1 MAQSEAI
8 APRWLSRRLILVV
21 CGVIVAVATV
31 FGILNVALGD
41 SPLTVIGN
49 PVLPDYLANWTGGR
63 FLVEGDAGI
72 LYDRDAQY
80 RLQAT
85 IVGPS
90 DSVAWFVS
98 PPITA
103 VLYAPLALLPYVP
116 SALLWATLTIGLL
129 LASLVLMRPMFP
141 RLGGRDW
148 IVVAV
153 AIAATQPLLQLIGSG
168 QNTALCLFLW
178 VAGVRLLGSG
188 REVAAG
194 SLFALGLVKPQLF
207 VLAPVVLLAQRR
219 WRALAAWAATASAMA
234 LVSVAVVGV
243 DGVVEWIGLPFSDLY
258 RTLVQDEQSW
268 RMQGLP
274 SLITA
279 VAPDSLSSAAE
290 LLGLLVAAVL
300 VLLFVR
306 TAFLAPRSAYAGVWA
321 FACLTTVVAAPHL
334 LEYDLVFA
342 VPALLYV
349 LDRHDSARV
358 RWALLALVL
367 LTWSGF
373 PRHDLLIGQ
382 PWPITALG
390 AAWGAVAL
398 LVLWVVL
405 WRELETVRRTP
416 EVPAPSD
423 DPSMRVHDGL

>member
-1 MAQSEAI
+1 VAQREAVG
-8 APRWLSRRLILVV
+8 PRWLTRRLILVV
-21 CGVIVAVATV
+21 CGVVVAVSVV

-41 SPLTVIGN
+41 SPLTLIGN

-63 FLVEGDAGI
+63 FLVDGDADE
-72 LYDRDAQY
+72 LYDRAAQY
-80 RLQAT
+80 ELQAS
-85 IVGPS
+85 IVGRS

-103 VLYAPLALLPYVP
+103 VLYAPLALMPYVP
-116 SALLWATLTIGLL
+116 SALVWAAVTIGLL
-129 LASLVLMRPMFP
+129 LASLLLMRPMFP

-178 VAGVRLLGSG
+178 VAGVRLLASG

-194 SLFALGLVKPQLF
+194 SVLALGLIKPQLF
-207 VLAPVVLLAQRR
+207 VLVPVVLVAQRR
-219 WRALAAWAATASAMA
+219 WRALGAWAAVASAMA

-243 DGVVEWIGLPFSDLY
+243 DGVVEWATLPFSELY
-258 RTLVQDEQSW
+258 RSLVQDQQAW

-274 SLITA
+274 SLLQA
-279 VAPDSLSSAAE
+279 VAPDALARPAE
-290 LLGLLVAAVL
+290 ALGLLLAALL
-300 VLLFVR
+300 VLAFVW
-306 TAFLAPRSAYAGVWA
+306 TAVRAPRSAYAGVWA

-349 LDRHDSARV
+349 LDRYDSTRV
-358 RWALLALVL
+358 RWALLALVV

-373 PRHDLLIGQ
+373 PRHDLLVGQ
-382 PWPITALG
+382 PWPVTVLG
-390 AAWGAVAL
+390 VAWGAVAL
-398 LVLWVVL
+398 LVLWLVL
-405 WRELETVRRTP
+405 R
-416 EVPAPSD
+416 
-423 DPSMRVHDGL
+423 DGLEREIESPAAVEARAVAG

>member
-1 MAQSEAI
+1 MANREAV

-21 CGVIVAVATV
+21 CGVIVAVSV
-31 FGILNVALGD
+31 VLGILNVALGD
-41 SPLTVIGN
+41 TPLTVIGN
-49 PVLPDYLANWTGGR
+49 PLLPDYLANWTGGR
-63 FLVEGDAGI
+63 FLVDGMADA
-72 LYDRDAQY
+72 LYDRQAQY
-80 RLQAT
+80 RLQAAT
-85 IVGPS
+85 VGPS

-116 SALLWATLTIGLL
+116 SALLWAAITIGLL
-129 LASLVLMRPMFP
+129 VASLALMRPMFP
-141 RLGGRDW
+141 RLSGRDW
-148 IVVAV
+148 VVVGV

-168 QNTALCLFLW
+168 QNTAVCLFLW

-194 SLFALGLVKPQLF
+194 SLFALGLIKPQLF

-219 WRALAAWAATASAMA
+219 WRALGAWAAVASAMA
-234 LVSVAVVGV
+234 VVSVAVVGV
-243 DGVVEWIGLPFSDLY
+243 DGVVEWVTLPFSDLY
-258 RTLVQDEQSW
+258 RSLVQDEQAW

-274 SLITA
+274 SLVTA
-279 VAPDSLSSAAE
+279 VAPDSLASAAE
-290 LLGLLVAAVL
+290 ALGLVVAAAL
-300 VLLFVR
+300 VLLFAR
-306 TAFLAPRSAYAGVWA
+306 TAFRAPSSAYAGVWA

-358 RWALLALVL
+358 RWALLALVV

-382 PWPITALG
+382 PWPVTVLG
-390 AAWGAVAL
+390 VAWGAVAL
-398 LVLWVVL
+398 LVLWLVL
-405 WRELETVRRTP
+405 WRELEKEPRTP
-416 EVPAPSD
+416 EDVVAAD
-423 DPSMRVHDGL
+423 DPRDRARR